1 MYLSVSDLFYL
12 IHILLQA
19 PAEGTLLGLT
29 DISPTQ

>member
-1 MYLSVSDLFYL
+1 MYLSLSDLFYL
-12 IHILLQA
+12 THIRLQA